1 MAFASSSI
9 RTGLGDVPVHTGVQ
23 AALPV
28 GGHGVRRQGQDGD
41 SSAGYRSRRRISRV
55 ASNPSISGIWMSI
68 RIRSNGS
75 FSTAA
80 TLAALSIERLKAI
93 VKGRGTNEIE
103 GAAVHPGESRGIA
116 VYSPDCAASIP
127 AQTGDKGIGKPLT
140 RLPRPPLA
148 GTPDNQRDS

>member
-1 MAFASSSI
+1 
-9 RTGLGDVPVHTGVQ
+9 
-23 AALPV
+23 
-28 GGHGVRRQGQDGD
+28 
-41 SSAGYRSRRRISRV
+41 
-55 ASNPSISGIWMSI
+55 MSI

-116 VYSPDCAASIP
+116 VYSPDCAASIRLRP
-127 AQTGDKGIGKPLT
+127 AIKESASP
-140 RLPRPPLA
+140 
-148 GTPDNQRDS
+148 